1 MDNLTLEEKREQFRE
16 YFAVKHET
24 NINITPVADNQPLPP
39 VDNLTEHM
47 PYAFRIASDISTIE
61 AKAIRPLRNLSDHA
75 SELAQFLNHQSHK
88 IDLIMSYVLR
98 QEDAE
103 DHQFRTHS
111 FGGSGVTVDMNEPLT
126 LGSRHEI
133 KVFLDV
139 EASAVF
145 CYGEVVECE
154 PVTQTT
160 QDVTLSQDNGIP
172 TNDVQATQYRVSL
185 IFTRIREQDQELL
198 VRASLHL
205 QTLQLRK
212 SRKPDNH

>member
-1 MDNLTLEEKREQFRE
+1 MDNLTREEKREQFRE

-24 NINITPVADNQPLPP
+24 NINITPAADNQPLPD
-39 VDNLTEHM
+39 VEHLTEHM

-61 AKAIRPLRNLSDHA
+61 AKAIRPLRNLGDHA

-103 DHQFRTHS
+103 DYQFRTHS
-111 FGGSGVTVDMNEPLT
+111 FGGSGVTVTMAEPLT

-154 PVTQTT
+154 QVTQTQSEDEST
-160 QDVTLSQDNGIP
+160 SENA
-172 TNDVQATQYRVSL
+172 QAAEYKVSL

-212 SRKPDNH
+212 SRKPNSN

>member
-24 NINITPVADNQPLPP
+24 NINITPVADGQPIPD
-39 VDNLTEHM
+39 VDHLTEHM

-75 SELAQFLNHQSHK
+75 SELAEFLNHQSHK

-98 QEDAE
+98 QEDAV
-103 DHQFRTHS
+103 DFQFQTLS
-111 FGGSGVTVDMNEPLT
+111 FGGSGVTVKTDKPLT
-126 LGSRHEI
+126 LGSTHEV
-133 KVFLDV
+133 KLFLDV

-145 CYGEVVECE
+145 CFGEVIECE
-154 PVTQTT
+154 PA
-160 QDVTLSQDNGIP
+160 
-172 TNDVQATQYRVSL
+172 TNESTCENTAPQYNVSL

-198 VRASLHL
+198 VRASLHI
-205 QTLQLRK
+205 QAQQLRK
-212 SRKPDNH
+212 NRQPTNP

>member
-24 NINITPVADNQPLPP
+24 NINITPVAEGQPIPD
-39 VDNLTEHM
+39 VEHLTEHM

-61 AKAIRPLRNLSDHA
+61 AKALRPLRNLSDHA
-75 SELAQFLNHQSHK
+75 SELAEFLNHQSHK

-98 QEDAE
+98 QEDAV
-103 DHQFRTHS
+103 DFQFKTLS
-111 FGGSGVTVDMNEPLT
+111 FGGSGVTVKLNKPLDI
-126 LGSRHEI
+126 GSVHEI
-133 KVFLDV
+133 KLFLDV

-145 CYGEVVECE
+145 CFGEVIECE
-154 PVTQTT
+154 QENNENADENTAP
-160 QDVTLSQDNGIP
+160 
-172 TNDVQATQYRVSL
+172 YYWVSL

-205 QTLQLRK
+205 QSLQLRK
-212 SRKPDNH
+212 SRQPTNL